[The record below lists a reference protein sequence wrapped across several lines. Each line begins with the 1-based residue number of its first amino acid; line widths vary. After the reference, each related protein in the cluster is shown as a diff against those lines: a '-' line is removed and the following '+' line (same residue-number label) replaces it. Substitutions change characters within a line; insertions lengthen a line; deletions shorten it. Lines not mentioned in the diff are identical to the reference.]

1 MNVFIELLQ
10 LVGEVRPF
18 VLKCLVKAKNFHNSK
33 NKKGYACL
41 LKTGG
46 IDEKSGIILE
56 FLEIKIAEHETL
68 YRGDQEF
75 AR

>member
-1 MNVFIELLQ
+1 
-10 LVGEVRPF
+10 
-18 VLKCLVKAKNFHNSK
+18 LVKAKNFHKSK
-33 NKKGYACL
+33 NKKGYAYL
-41 LKTGG
+41 LKTGS

>member
-1 MNVFIELLQ
+1 VFGKSQKLSQQQKQKRLC
-10 LVGEVRPF
+10 LPAKVR
-18 VLKCLVKAKNFHNSK
+18 
-33 NKKGYACL
+33 
-41 LKTGG
+41 G

-68 YRGDQEF
+68 YKGDQEF

>member
-1 MNVFIELLQ
+1 
-10 LVGEVRPF
+10 
-18 VLKCLVKAKNFHNSK
+18 LVKAKNFHNSK
-33 NKKGYACL
+33 NKKGYAYL
-41 LKTGG
+41 LKFGD